1 MNKLLL
7 FFSLSLSFTSFSQE
21 IFVYKSGGKILQN
34 GVVVPPNKVRE
45 ILSTNQHALEIYNA
59 GRVKKTFGNILLTGG
74 LVLLPSYY
82 LYYAANNG
90 TNKVSGNNPSTA
102 TIIGKNE
109 VSTVPLYLAG
119 AMIIIAI
126 PIKLGFSNKIRDVV
140 KLMNED
146 VNKQKTTF
154 IESADFIANS
164 NGIGV
169 SIGF

>member
-1 MNKLLL
+1 
-7 FFSLSLSFTSFSQE
+7 
-21 IFVYKSGGKILQN
+21 
-34 GVVVPPNKVRE
+34 
-45 ILSTNQHALEIYNA
+45 
-59 GRVKKTFGNILLTGG
+59 
-74 LVLLPSYY
+74 
-82 LYYAANNG
+82 
-90 TNKVSGNNPSTA
+90 
-102 TIIGKNE
+102 
-109 VSTVPLYLAG
+109 
-119 AMIIIAI
+119 MIIIAI